1 MPFVTTIAAQSV
13 LGLGRKER
21 YTKSI
26 PFTFLSTSSLG
37 TIDLSWRKVIPGL
50 TVGYFLMG
58 GGGSGSASHYQGGGA
73 GNFQYGTFTT
83 SGGLDTITIT
93 AAGRS
98 QILQN
103 PTNINLE
110 GVPGESSSIVAPESS
125 INITATGGKRG
136 YTSAAEA
143 AGSSGG
149 GGAGNGGFGGVGGSG
164 GSNGSNGNTYV
175 GGTGIGTTN
184 WNTATSWLTTKIQ
197 TYSLNA
203 SASISAGAG
212 GNPTTNSN
220 CGGGGGGGLVFADV
234 AEISTTPSGL
244 VAPRTDV
251 ATQGTSAVGWGA
263 GGTSGGYNS
272 TYGRGTATGQGAQGF
287 AMIWTE

>member
-1 MPFVTTIAAQSV
+1 MPMVTTIAAQSV
-13 LGLGRKER
+13 FGLGRKER
-21 YTKSI
+21 YTKI
-26 PFTFLSTSSLG
+26 PFTFLSTSSTG
-37 TIDLSWRKVIPGL
+37 TIDFRWDRVPPGS
-50 TVGYFLMG
+50 TIGYFLMG

-73 GNFQYGTFTT
+73 GYFQYGTFTT
-83 SGGLDTITIT
+83 SGGFNTITIT

-103 PTNINLE
+103 PNNTNLQ
-110 GVPGESSSIVAPESS
+110 GVAGESSSIVAPASS
-125 INITATGGKRG
+125 INVTATGGERG
-136 YTSAAEA
+136 YTTAADA

-149 GGAGNGGFGGVGGSG
+149 GGAGNSGFGGVGGSG
-164 GSNGSNGNTYV
+164 GASGATGDNYP
-175 GGTGIGTTN
+175 GGTGIGTTA

-212 GNPTTNSN
+212 GNPTSNSHQ
-220 CGGGGGGGLVFADV
+220 GGGGGGGLVFADV
-234 AEISTTPSGL
+234 AEISITPNSL
-244 VAPRTDV
+244 VAPRSDSTE
-251 ATQGTSAVGWGA
+251 GTSAVGWGA

-272 TYGRGTATGQGAQGF
+272 TGGQRATATGQGAQGF